1 MNDYLS
7 AANKIRA
14 LARGYLPRVGL
25 VLGSGLET
33 VADSIDS
40 SAVMAYDSIPGF
52 PIPGVEGHQ
61 GQLVLGDWN
70 GARIACLQGRAHAYE
85 GGDPS
90 PMQLPL
96 RALKSAGCEMVV
108 LTCAAGSLNPGMP
121 PGHLMCVTD
130 HINWSGLSPLIGPN
144 DDDVGPRFL
153 DLTEAYDFHLQ
164 SLLKQAAAD
173 SHVDW
178 HEGVYLWSQGPN
190 FETPAEI
197 RAFQS
202 LGVDAVGMST
212 VPECLIARHCGLR
225 VVALAVITNFAAG
238 LDSEVLSHEGTLA
251 SGQQAV
257 PDMVRLLDRFF
268 TLLNDTEVTGC
279 WRG

>member
-1 MNDYLS
+1 
-7 AANKIRA
+7 
-14 LARGYLPRVGL
+14 
-25 VLGSGLET
+25 
-33 VADSIDS
+33 
-40 SAVMAYDSIPGF
+40 
-52 PIPGVEGHQ
+52 
-61 GQLVLGDWN
+61 
-70 GARIACLQGRAHAYE
+70 
-85 GGDPS
+85 
-90 PMQLPL
+90 MQLPL

-153 DLTEAYDFHLQ
+153 DLTEAYDSHLQ